1 MGGRYFQTWYLFC
14 IKVKCLRDVELKWTL
29 SRERLRFARSSAS
42 WTPTTADTSP
52 KVYIIVFLNLDIDT
66 VMNTQYCSKHL
77 AKIVHTVKCK
87 SAVEDRRFFF
97 YTRRGWKWKYCVMI
111 TATMSKFRNPRNYL
125 FIFLRIFFTCFYF
138 RRDDLRDHRL
148 RPLFRRQG
156 ELWWRLQFS
165 SLPFTMHN
173 RCNTLKN
180 VFCILYFPLRSFKY
194 FLTFR
199 Y

>member
-1 MGGRYFQTWYLFC
+1 MSARC
-14 IKVKCLRDVELKWTL
+14 WTKMNFVQGETEIRKEFSKL
-29 SRERLRFARSSAS
+29 
-42 WTPTTADTSP
+42 DTDNSG
-52 KVYIIVFLNLDIDT
+52 YITKGIYQVFLNFDIDT

-87 SAVEDRRFFF
+87 SAIEDRRFF
-97 YTRRGWKWKYCVMI
+97 YTRRGWKLKYCVII
-111 TATMSKFRNPRNYL
+111 TATMSKFRNPSIHL
-125 FIFLRIFFTCFYF
+125 LIFLRIFFTCFHF

-165 SLPFTMHN
+165 SLPCITDA
-173 RCNTLKN
+173 TLKCF
-180 VFCILYFPLRSFKY
+180 FCILYFPLRSFKY
-194 FLTFR
+194 FLTFQ